1 MGPIPLPA
9 QERRGDEPL
18 GYLCAGLWKVNGG
31 GDGLGRYEAV
41 WISDYI
47 PMLTSGLFF
56 AA

>member
-9 QERRGDEPL
+9 QERCGDEPL
-18 GYLCAGLWKVNGG
+18 GYLCAGLWKVDG